1 MDNCSSR
8 VYTVEQVA
16 EMLNMK
22 PRTAYEFCKNT
33 DQFQVHHVGQR
44 SIRIN
49 KESFDKW
56 MPYKGAVAD
65 I

>member
-1 MDNCSSR
+1 MKNTR
-8 VYTVEQVA
+8 VYTVEEVA
-16 EMLNMK
+16 QMLNMK
-22 PRTAYEFCKNT
+22 PRTAYEFCKST
-33 DQFQVHHVGQR
+33 DKFQVDRVGPR

-56 MPYKGAVAD
+56 MPYDNDVANT